1 MMNLRLSDAVKH
13 LIIINIIFFIGS
25 QVVGKPATDYLALHM
40 PLSEHFQVWQLLTHM
55 FMHGNI
61 MHIFFNMFALFSF
74 GVMLEQ
80 LWGSKKFIFFYLS
93 CGMGAAALHLGVS
106 YFELQTILE
115 AAADLNLSSSQ
126 LYQILNATVADNTH
140 YRPDLFLSEIR
151 PILENLKGQEVT
163 QEHFDTLFHAAQQ
176 VQVPMVGASGAIYGI
191 LVAFAFLV
199 PNAELMLMFIPVPI
213 KAKFFVPGL
222 LAIDL
227 FLGLKGQSIFG
238 SGGTGVAHFAHLG
251 GALIGFIMMWYWKKS
266 QFNNNRWN

>member
-1 MMNLRLSDAVKH
+1 MNMRISDAVKH

-40 PLSEHFQVWQLLTHM
+40 PQSEHFQIWQLITHM

-80 LWGSKKFIFFYLS
+80 FWGSKKFIFFYLS
-93 CGMGAAALHLGVS
+93 CGLGAAALHLGVS
-106 YFELQTILE
+106 YLEMQSILGE
-115 AAADLNLSSSQ
+115 VSNLNLSDDALHKIININFRDVEGFRTGVIDILSNSGKLSLVDQ
-126 LYQILNATVADNTH
+126 NDLQSLYDAAVITQI
-140 YRPDLFLSEIR
+140 
-151 PILENLKGQEVT
+151 
-163 QEHFDTLFHAAQQ
+163 
-176 VQVPMVGASGAIYGI
+176 PMVGASGAIYGI

-213 KAKFFVPGL
+213 KAKYFVPGL
-222 LAIDL
+222 LLIDL

-238 SGGTGVAHFAHLG
+238 SGSTGVAHFAHLG
-251 GALIGFIMMWYWKKS
+251 GALIGFIMMWYWKNS